1 MLLLRQVLLSR
12 ELWGPTG
19 FSLHPPAPVLIN
31 SKLFMCSCEEKPDS
45 TFIHAPAATLLSPR
59 HSFLTS
65 NPAVVRLSLRDLQW
79 SFVKGF
85 QRGAGIRAH
94 SLAQRVRVL
103 NILLG
108 VALPSYTHTH
118 EMLCLRALFCS
129 ILGVSSP
136 PVPAPQ
142 VTCSSP
148 ASLPVPWT
156 SSSWN
161 AGRQKTSWVSRG
173 SGGCGGPSSA
183 AWGWEDT

>member
-118 EMLCLRALFCS
+118 LTRCFAYEHSSVPSLEFLHLLFLLLRLRVHHQHPCRCH
-129 ILGVSSP
+129 GHP
-136 PVPAPQ
+136 HHGTQ
-142 VTCSSP
+142 
-148 ASLPVPWT
+148 
-156 SSSWN
+156 
-161 AGRQKTSWVSRG
+161 
-173 SGGCGGPSSA
+173 
-183 AWGWEDT
+183 EDRKHPG